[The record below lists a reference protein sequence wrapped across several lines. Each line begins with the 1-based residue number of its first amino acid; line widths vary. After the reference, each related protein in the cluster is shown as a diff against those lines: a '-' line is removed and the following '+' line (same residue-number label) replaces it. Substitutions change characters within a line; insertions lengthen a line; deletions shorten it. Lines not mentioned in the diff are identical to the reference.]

1 MLFNLHTHTHFSD
14 GSAAPQAYLDEAI
27 RQGFHTLG
35 FSDHSPVPFEN
46 TFALREERLQEYIE
60 VCTPPLTGV
69 KSTPAPAGDNST
81 PPPAPPL
88 KLGEGCGET
97 ELTVLLGLEI
107 DYIPGITKPIEAYRK
122 MGCFDYFIGSVHL
135 VKNGTSDDLWFI
147 DGPDIELYDKG
158 LQRVFQGD
166 IRKGVTAYY
175 HQVCEMLETQRPEII
190 GHMDKIR
197 MYNRNRYFREDESWY
212 QTLVNET
219 LSVIKS
225 TQTIVEVNTRGL
237 YKKRSDALFPGV
249 EILKKIE
256 ALKIPIIIS
265 SDAHKPEELSYG
277 FEDARKT
284 LIELGFKSTVL
295 LDQSEWKEVKLS

>member
-14 GSAAPQAYLDEAI
+14 GSAEPQAYIDEAI

-46 TFALREERLQEYIE
+46 TFALKEERVQAYIE
-60 VCTPPLTGV
+60 VCSKPPE
-69 KSTPAPAGDNST
+69 AD
-81 PPPAPPL
+81 
-88 KLGEGCGET
+88 
-97 ELTVLLGLEI
+97 LTVLLGLEI

-122 MGCFDYFIGSVHL
+122 MERFDYFIGSVHL
-135 VKNGTSDDLWFI
+135 VKNGASDDLWFI
-147 DGPDIELYDKG
+147 DGPDIELYDQG

-166 IRKGVTAYY
+166 VRKGVTAYY
-175 HQVCEMLETQRPEII
+175 HQVCEMLETQRPEIV

-197 MYNRNRYFREDESWY
+197 MYNRNRYFREEESWY
-212 QTLVNET
+212 QALVNET
-219 LSVIKS
+219 LSVVKS

-249 EILKKIE
+249 EILTKIH
-256 ALKIPIIIS
+256 ALEIPIIIS

-284 LIELGFKSTVL
+284 LIDLGFRSTFM
-295 LDQSEWKEVKLS
+295 LDHSLWKEVALS